1 MENRYESMNL
11 SNIVKDM
18 ILKSN
23 LININNSD
31 AILKSGTEVKIIDGK
46 FKGFDEIDKVIIKDY
61 CTELDKYLVQIDKY
75 NVVYVERSFILQKE
89 AKNKIKNQTS
99 CLTIKLQNNL
109 VNMYYNDVLISSL
122 YI

>member
-1 MENRYESMNL
+1 MSISSNPLNL
-11 SNIVKDM
+11 R
-18 ILKSN
+18 
-23 LININNSD
+23 
-31 AILKSGTEVKIIDGK
+31 
-46 FKGFDEIDKVIIKDY
+46 FDEIDKVIIKDY